1 MTKYI
6 PTQSGPWSEGAT
18 WQPLQEHPPGEN
30 DTVLINQGHT
40 ITIDTDVK
48 VKKITLARGGLLV
61 ADDTTPTIEVTD
73 GIELSR
79 NLQPM
84 PFRLDGATIKT
95 PACLGARSDSIA
107 SDGFPI
113 TYMITETDG
122 AGIIIDDTGVFN
134 ASATLQDIKPEGCG
148 RAYARKLSNA
158 VRYLTMTVRIQRG
171 HADEQKHLR
180 DIYLWAELPFQII
193 GMNGSCAIKGY
204 VESVVYDRA
213 SIGTAYHVL
222 QITIA
227 EGQQ

>member
-1 MTKYI
+1 MSQYI
-6 PTQSGPWSEGAT
+6 PVKSGPWSEDAT
-18 WQPLQEHPPGEN
+18 WGTIQGHPPGET

-40 ITIDTDVK
+40 ITIDTNIK
-48 VKKITLARGGLLV
+48 VKQITLANGGLLI

-73 GIELSR
+73 GFDLAR
-79 NLQPM
+79 RLRPM
-84 PFRLDGATIKT
+84 PFRLDGATIKA
-95 PACLGARSDSIA
+95 PACLGARGSETA
-107 SDGFPI
+107 DGFPM

-122 AGIIIDDTGVFN
+122 AGIIIDDTGIYN
-134 ASATLQDIKPEGCG
+134 ASATLQDIKPEGCS

-222 QITIA
+222 QVTIA

>member
-1 MTKYI
+1 MSQYI
-6 PTQSGPWSEGAT
+6 PVKSGPWSEDAT
-18 WQPLQEHPPGEN
+18 WGPVQGHPPGEN
-30 DTVLINQGHT
+30 DTALINQGYT
-40 ITIDTDVK
+40 ITIDASIK
-48 VKKITLARGGLLV
+48 VKQITLANGGLLV

-73 GIELSR
+73 GIVLARSLR
-79 NLQPM
+79 PM
-84 PFRLDGATIKT
+84 PFRLDGATIKA
-95 PACLGARSDSIA
+95 PACLGAYRSA
-107 SDGFPI
+107 ADGFPI

-122 AGIIIDDTGVFN
+122 AGIIIDDSGIYN
-134 ASATLQDIKPEGCG
+134 ASATLQDIKPEGCS

-193 GMNGSCAIKGY
+193 GINGSCAIKGY
-204 VESVVYDRA
+204 VESVVYDKT

-222 QITIA
+222 QVTIA

>member
-1 MTKYI
+1 MSQYI
-6 PTQSGPWSEGAT
+6 PVMSGPWSDDAT
-18 WQPLQEHPPGEN
+18 WGPIQGHPPGET
-30 DTVLINQGHT
+30 DTVLINLGHT
-40 ITIDTDVK
+40 ITIDTNIK
-48 VKKITLARGGLLV
+48 VKQITLADGGLLV
-61 ADDTTPTIEVTD
+61 ADDATPTIEVTD
-73 GIELSR
+73 GIELMR

-84 PFRLDGATIKT
+84 PFRLDGATIKA
-95 PACLGARSDSIA
+95 PACLGARSDSIS
-107 SDGFPI
+107 SDGFPK

-122 AGIIIDDTGVFN
+122 AGIIIDDTGIYN
-134 ASATLQDIKPEGCG
+134 ASATLQDIKPEGCS

-193 GMNGSCAIKGY
+193 GINGSCAIKGY

-213 SIGTAYHVL
+213 SVGTAYHVL
-222 QITIA
+222 QVTIA

>member
-1 MTKYI
+1 MSIFVPVK
-6 PTQSGPWSEGAT
+6 SGAWSEDAT
-18 WQPLQEHPPGEN
+18 WGPVQGHPPGET
-30 DTVLINQGHT
+30 DSVLINQGHT
-40 ITIDTDVK
+40 ITIDTDIK

-84 PFRLDGATIKT
+84 PFRLDGATIKA
-95 PACLGARSDSIA
+95 PACLGARSGTIG
-107 SDGFPI
+107 SDAFPV
-113 TYMITETDG
+113 TYMITATDG
-122 AGIIIDDTGVFN
+122 SGIIIDDTGVFN
-134 ASATLQDIKPEGCG
+134 ASATLQDIKPEGCA
-148 RAYARKLSNA
+148 RAYARKIGNA

-180 DIYLWAELPFQII
+180 DIYLWAEMPFQII
-193 GMNGSCAIKGY
+193 GINGSCAIKGY
-204 VESVVYDRA
+204 VESVVYDKA

>member
-107 SDGFPI
+107 SDGFPK
-113 TYMITETDG
+113 TYMITATDG
-122 AGIIIDDTGVFN
+122 AGIIIDDTGVYN
-134 ASATLQDIKPEGCG
+134 ASATLQDIKPEGCA
-148 RAYARKLSNA
+148 RAYARKVSNA

>member
-1 MTKYI
+1 MSQYI
-6 PTQSGPWSEGAT
+6 PVKSGPWSEDAT
-18 WQPLQEHPPGEN
+18 WGTIQGHPPTET

-40 ITIDTDVK
+40 ITIDTNIK
-48 VKKITLARGGLLV
+48 VKQITLARGGLLV

-79 NLQPM
+79 KLQPM
-84 PFRLDGATIKT
+84 PFRLDGATIKA
-95 PACLGARSDSIA
+95 PACLGAEA
-107 SDGFPI
+107 PGTADGFPI
-113 TYMITETDG
+113 TYMITDG
-122 AGIIIDDTGVFN
+122 AGIIIDDTGIYN
-134 ASATLQDIKPEGCG
+134 ASATLQDIKPEGCS

-222 QITIA
+222 QVTIA

>member
-1 MTKYI
+1 MTNYI
-6 PTQSGPWSEGAT
+6 PTQSGPWSEDAT

-40 ITIDTDVK
+40 ITIDTDIK

-84 PFRLDGATIKT
+84 PFRLDGATIKA

-107 SDGFPI
+107 SDGFPK
-113 TYMITETDG
+113 TYMITATDG
-122 AGIIIDDTGVFN
+122 AGIIIDDTGIYN
-134 ASATLQDIKPEGCG
+134 ASATLQDIKPEGCA
-148 RAYARKLSNA
+148 RAYARKVSNA

-180 DIYLWAELPFQII
+180 DIYLWAEMPFQVI
-193 GMNGSCAIKGY
+193 GINGSCAIKGY
-204 VESVVYDRA
+204 VESVTYDKA
-213 SIGTAYHVL
+213 SVGTAYHVL
-222 QITIA
+222 QVTIA

>member
-1 MTKYI
+1 MTNYI
-6 PTQSGPWSEGAT
+6 PTQSGPWSEDAT

-30 DTVLINQGHT
+30 DTVLIDQGHT

-48 VKKITLARGGLLV
+48 VKKITLTRGGLLV

-107 SDGFPI
+107 SDGFPK
-113 TYMITETDG
+113 TYMITATDG
-122 AGIIIDDTGVFN
+122 AGIIIDDTGIYN
-134 ASATLQDIKPEGCG
+134 ASATLQDIKPEGCA
-148 RAYARKLSNA
+148 RAYARKVSNA

-180 DIYLWAELPFQII
+180 DIYLWAEMPFQVI
-193 GMNGSCAIKGY
+193 GINGSCAIKGY
-204 VESVVYDRA
+204 VESVTYDKA
-213 SIGTAYHVL
+213 SVGTAYHVL

>member
-1 MTKYI
+1 MSQYI
-6 PTQSGPWSEGAT
+6 PVKSGPWSEDAT
-18 WQPLQEHPPGEN
+18 WGPIQGHPPGET
-30 DTVLINQGHT
+30 DTALINLGHT
-40 ITIDTDVK
+40 ITIDTDIK
-48 VKKITLARGGLLV
+48 VKGITLANGGLLV

-73 GIELSR
+73 GIVLTR
-79 NLQPM
+79 NLRPM
-84 PFRLDGATIKT
+84 PFRLDGATIKA
-95 PACLGARSDSIA
+95 PACLGAKYTETA
-107 SDGFPI
+107 DGFPK

-122 AGIIIDDTGVFN
+122 AGIIIDDTGIYN
-134 ASATLQDIKPEGCG
+134 ASATLQDIKPEGCS
-148 RAYARKLSNA
+148 RAYARKIANA

-204 VESVVYDRA
+204 VESVVYDKA